1 MGYTFISTEQ
11 GTASG
16 NTAETCALL
25 HLMCFSNERDEIEL
39 FAIDCFNDVTGMD
52 GSCFTLH
59 DVQSKAGKNTN
70 PAKLGEELATLFENS
85 VSDFSQFFV
94 TLTLFVGGVSP
105 SVLQDS
111 SLAEFSFH
119 DMKPAAQK
127 SVRSKLVETCSNRH
141 KKAFADK
148 LTDENI
154 DDFLCRV
161 RFVTAKANPT
171 EYILS
176 IARTTS
182 ALFHDERKLMR
193 IFTEIR
199 DKQSALKNRPGIAG
213 ESIDRPDQVMDYGRF
228 LRVREIKLLVIERLL
243 NREFYRD
250 DVPDDFKEYMKT
262 LPVEEVEKEI
272 VEDCTNELFT
282 QYFDKND
289 RNAFWTLFDEIVTI
303 LEADLNADIRDV
315 YAKIGINTLRGCG
328 HMTKRS
334 HLYFIA
340 IIKDGLHR

>member
-1 MGYTFISTEQ
+1 
-11 GTASG
+11 
-16 NTAETCALL
+16 
-25 HLMCFSNERDEIEL
+25 MCYSNERDEIEL

-85 VSDFSQFFV
+85 VSEFSQYFA

-105 SVLQDS
+105 SVLQDPG
-111 SLAEFSFH
+111 LEEFGFH

-127 SVRSKLVETCSNRH
+127 SVRDNLVQTCRDRH
-141 KKAFADK
+141 KGTFADK
-148 LTDENI
+148 LTDDNVE
-154 DDFLCRV
+154 DFLSRV
-161 RFVTAKANPT
+161 RFVTSKADPK

-176 IARTTS
+176 IACTTS
-182 ALFHDERKLMR
+182 SLFHDDRILTR

-213 ESIDRPDQVMDYGRF
+213 ESIDRPDQVMDFGRL
-228 LRVREIKLLVIERLL
+228 LRVRDIRLLVIERLL
-243 NREFYRD
+243 NRDFYKD
-250 DVPDDFKEYMKT
+250 EIPEDFKEYMRT

-303 LEADLNADIRDV
+303 LEADQDADIQAVHARIDV
-315 YAKIGINTLRGCG
+315 QTLRACR
-328 HMTKRS
+328 HMTKRA
-334 HLYFIA
+334 HLYLIA
-340 IIKDGLHR
+340 TIKDGLQK